1 MLKKAAVIKIV
12 GIFVLAA
19 IAGSFFFFSRNSQP
33 PKTLSEN
40 QRNEASTSRDL
51 TAIRNFMGK
60 PDLELKF
67 IETGLP
73 QPYFMVGK
81 VFPLEKDGGF
91 RTDKVDGWIRQVN
104 IYEQKEL
111 VSGQCSV
118 YEYHTDARNH
128 VLTSVRIRNLRQ
140 NEIDNLSEKDKSACE
155 ANSQMPKI
163 TKAEAETLAM
173 DYLKRALPDFDQ
185 IKDQFIYT
193 SITKSNVHE
202 WKWED
207 KNYKLPE
214 GLGGDP
220 YSYPIIRIAIYGDK
234 SILYENTTSL
244 FEN

>member
-1 MLKKAAVIKIV
+1 MKTKLVI
-12 GIFVLAA
+12 GILVLAT
-19 IAGSFFFFSRNSQP
+19 IAGIVFFFSRNS
-33 PKTLSEN
+33 KI
-40 QRNEASTSRDL
+40 STSPPESKSNKTDTSQDL
-51 TAIRNFMGK
+51 SVIRAFMNK
-60 PDLELKF
+60 PNLDLSYVK
-67 IETGLP
+67 TDLP

-81 VFPLEKDGGF
+81 VSPLEKDGGF
-91 RTDKVDGWIRQVN
+91 RIDKVDGWVRQVN

-118 YEYHTDARNH
+118 YEYHSDTRNH
-128 VLTSVRIRNLRQ
+128 ALTAVRIRNLRQ
-140 NEIDNLSEKDKSACE
+140 NEIDNLGEEDKSACE

-163 TKAEAETLAM
+163 TKAEAEILAM

-185 IKDQFIYT
+185 IKNQLTYT
-193 SITKSNVHE
+193 PITKSNAHE

-207 KNYKLPE
+207 KSFKLPD

-234 SILYENTTSL
+234 SILYENTSSL

>member
-1 MLKKAAVIKIV
+1 METKYVI
-12 GIFVLAA
+12 GILVLAT
-19 IAGSFFFFSRNSQP
+19 IAASIFFLSRNSKIPTIP
-33 PKTLSEN
+33 PESKS
-40 QRNEASTSRDL
+40 NEADTSQDL
-51 TAIRNFMGK
+51 AVIRTFIGK
-60 PDLELKF
+60 PNLELKY

-81 VFPLEKDGGF
+81 VSPLEKSGGF
-91 RTDKVDGWIRQVN
+91 RIDKVDGWVRQVN

-128 VLTSVRIRNLRQ
+128 ALTAVRIRNLRQ
-140 NEIDNLSEKDKSACE
+140 NEIDALSEEDKSVCE

-163 TKAEAETLAM
+163 TKAETETLAM
-173 DYLKRALPDFDQ
+173 DYLKRALPNFEQ
-185 IKDQFIYT
+185 IKDQFTYA

-202 WKWED
+202 WRWED

-234 SILYENTTSL
+234 SILYENTSSL